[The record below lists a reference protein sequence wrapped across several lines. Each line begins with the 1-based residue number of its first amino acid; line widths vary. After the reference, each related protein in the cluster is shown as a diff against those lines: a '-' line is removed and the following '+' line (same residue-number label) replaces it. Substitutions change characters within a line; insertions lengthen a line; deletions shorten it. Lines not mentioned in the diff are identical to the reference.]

1 MDEDLKIVLTSEL
14 EADEEASAQRI
25 SAQLPNI
32 AKLINSKS
40 SIKVGVTLD
49 EAGIQ
54 SQTQRITQQIARAT
68 KSQSVGVSLSLDQ
81 SSVNKIKTELNNLKV
96 SPDISRAMTD
106 QLDQMGIQIDRITGR
121 WEAVNGEEE
130 RMLNLTI
137 QGTDQMQR
145 TVTYLQT
152 YNAETGEINTHLT
165 NVTANLERQRREQ
178 EQVAAQ
184 AKKDNETRVS
194 YLNRQKALLA
204 DIQAA
209 YVGQTSVK
217 PITDSAHLTALND
230 TYAAVN
236 ARIETMIAAEGRLD
250 NVQRSNLEAQISGL
264 QRLVKEYQNAEY
276 VATKLR
282 TKDIGSIKADQ
293 LSGLEA
299 LEKRLESAGTLTDTF
314 KSKIDGLK
322 KTLQGVGTKDQ
333 LVAFLNSFD
342 QLNNDV
348 AVFQERLRGA
358 NKIYTQLIS
367 LDKQI
372 TSVQS
377 SMTKLNTSDDKNK
390 LLALQ
395 GQLSVLNNQRA
406 ALEAQ
411 LVPYA
416 DIIQYAKQATA
427 LEQSRLLNG
436 TQLVYTQMELAD
448 KARDYLLMKNGK
460 ADLSSCD
467 SLENGVIL
475 LYNKIRSRGNAE
487 LDLLLDE
494 GDVDAILTGKQTQ
507 YPPSV
512 VRLVEQLAQEFVNDL
527 FSTLRERMLDLRYCT
542 VVFVG
547 GGAILLRRQIE
558 ASGKVGKP
566 LFVSNINANAAG
578 YEYLYR
584 LEAAGR

>member
-1 MDEDLKIVLTSEL
+1 M
-14 EADEEASAQRI
+14 
-25 SAQLPNI
+25 
-32 AKLINSKS
+32 
-40 SIKVGVTLD
+40 
-49 EAGIQ
+49 
-54 SQTQRITQQIARAT
+54 
-68 KSQSVGVSLSLDQ
+68 
-81 SSVNKIKTELNNLKV
+81 
-96 SPDISRAMTD
+96 
-106 QLDQMGIQIDRITGR
+106 
-121 WEAVNGEEE
+121 
-130 RMLNLTI
+130 
-137 QGTDQMQR
+137 
-145 TVTYLQT
+145 
-152 YNAETGEINTHLT
+152 
-165 NVTANLERQRREQ
+165 
-178 EQVAAQ
+178 
-184 AKKDNETRVS
+184 
-194 YLNRQKALLA
+194 
-204 DIQAA
+204 
-209 YVGQTSVK
+209 
-217 PITDSAHLTALND
+217 TALND

-293 LSGLEA
+293 LEA

-436 TQLVYTQMELAD
+436 TQLVYAQMELAD
-448 KARDYLLMKNGK
+448 KARD
-460 ADLSSCD
+460 
-467 SLENGVIL
+467 
-475 LYNKIRSRGNAE
+475 
-487 LDLLLDE
+487 
-494 GDVDAILTGKQTQ
+494 
-507 YPPSV
+507 
-512 VRLVEQLAQEFVNDL
+512 
-527 FSTLRERMLDLRYCT
+527 
-542 VVFVG
+542 
-547 GGAILLRRQIE
+547 
-558 ASGKVGKP
+558 
-566 LFVSNINANAAG
+566 
-578 YEYLYR
+578 
-584 LEAAGR
+584 

>member
-184 AKKDNETRVS
+184 AKKDNESRVS

-372 TSVQS
+372 IAQCREDMHRWLGPGKKIREYVCR
-377 SMTKLNTSDDKNK
+377 SDEK
-390 LLALQ
+390 A
-395 GQLSVLNNQRA
+395 
-406 ALEAQ
+406 
-411 LVPYA
+411 A
-416 DIIQYAKQATA
+416 DIELNAFAGDNERNAI
-427 LEQSRLLNG
+427 RLLYCVDMLN
-436 TQLVYTQMELAD
+436 
-448 KARDYLLMKNGK
+448 
-460 ADLSSCD
+460 
-467 SLENGVIL
+467 
-475 LYNKIRSRGNAE
+475 
-487 LDLLLDE
+487 E
-494 GDVDAILTGKQTQ
+494 GIHIKDVDGVVMLRPTISPIVYLQQIGRCLACSSDGSTSPVIFDLVNNYESARVEESGQRVFNIEFSHHPSSGKGKNTPIPFYMSGVPTQFEAILEKFDHLFTRAGRWDFCYSILQEFYHEYGQ
-507 YPPSV
+507 YPHI
-512 VRLVEQLAQEFVNDL
+512 
-527 FSTLRERMLDLRYCT
+527 RMW
-542 VVFVG
+542 
-547 GGAILLRRQIE
+547 
-558 ASGKVGKP
+558 S
-566 LFVSNINANAAG
+566 
-578 YEYLYR
+578 
-584 LEAAGR
+584 